1 MKKELVDMEERNL
14 VKYKDHLLE
23 LHENYRDLKEK
34 RNEEVIKE
42 NIMSMKSTQE
52 KLYQ

>member
-1 MKKELVDMEERNL
+1 MDMEERNL
-14 VKYKDHLLE
+14 VKYKDNLLE
-23 LHENYRDLKEK
+23 LHHNYRNLKEK
-34 RNEEVIKE
+34 RNEDVIKE